1 MLIRAVSSVRAL
13 STYVLRG
20 LKVETVEEL
29 ITQSTEHKVLLE
41 VDGPEIVSR
50 KKKVWLKLWSSP
62 TVPPRFLGMKHGKKG
77 VACVHEN
84 RDVDPTRPQTLLNII
99 WYQFCGIASF
109 GNIMYELGL

>member
-50 KKKVWLKLWSSP
+50 KRK
-62 TVPPRFLGMKHGKKG
+62 
-77 VACVHEN
+77 
-84 RDVDPTRPQTLLNII
+84 
-99 WYQFCGIASF
+99 CG
-109 GNIMYELGL
+109 